1 MEESVLQTSGLSAG
15 TIVVILIIYRL
26 LKSIE
31 GKRFVSRCCGKKAEV
46 GFEIKNMET
55 PPPANSIAI
64 DIKNP
69 IHKQNDETPVHSQQ

>member
-55 PPPANSIAI
+55 PPANDISLE
-64 DIKNP
+64 IKNP
-69 IHKQNDETPVHSQQ
+69 IHQQKDETPIHS

>member
-31 GKRFVSRCCGKKAEV
+31 GKRFVSRCCGKKTEV

-55 PPPANSIAI
+55 PPANDISLE
-64 DIKNP
+64 IKNP
-69 IHKQNDETPVHSQQ
+69 IHQQKDETPIHS